1 MAKPRFLN
9 EKRMLWLVCV
19 WVLVV
24 AFTPIT
30 ALKVLAVEFIL
41 LCFCLGIAGVNPGK
55 IWQKWRSVLLTLLF
69 LSVFVAL
76 GHPLRSRLGM
86 IALLQAIVL
95 KNALLMATI
104 AGLSDRLGSMGLLTQ
119 LGRFGLP
126 RELMTTISLMTRYG
140 PLLADQVLRMQRAR
154 DSRMIRKSLP
164 GIWLIQTGGLSVL
177 LVRSLERAER
187 LNDAMLARG
196 WQSDHEAIQS
206 SVSRSPFKSD
216 GPLDRTS

>member
-1 MAKPRFLN
+1 MTRFLN
-9 EKRMLWLVCV
+9 EKTMLWLVCA
-19 WVLVV
+19 WIIVV

-41 LCFCLGIAGVNPGK
+41 LCFLLGIAGVNPEK
-55 IWQKWRSVLLTLLF
+55 IWRKWRSLLLTLLF

-76 GHPLRSRLGM
+76 GHPLRPRLGM
-86 IALLQAIVL
+86 IALLQAIIL
-95 KNALLMATI
+95 KNALLLATI
-104 AGLSDRLGSMGLLTQ
+104 AGLSERLGSMGLLTQ
-119 LGRFGLP
+119 LGRLGLP

-140 PLLADQVLRMQRAR
+140 PLLADQVSRMQRAR

-164 GIWLIQTGGLSVL
+164 GMWLIQTGGLSVL

-196 WQSDHEAIQS
+196 WQSGYEAIQS
-206 SVSRSPFKSD
+206 SLSKSPDKSV